1 MEKDKDSIIGDEMS
15 KFKSECPKSILYQY
29 RNVRQIKNQP
39 IYDLFNIEKHQ
50 LHFGLSQKMND
61 PYDSKLCLSTNSLL
75 KEVINKKINQSKPE
89 MMPIV
94 SLLYPENNE
103 LIMSIISL
111 SEKVIQNKKIDY
123 FLFSS
128 FEEQIKT
135 SPFLFNEAKQKLLLF
150 LETIIENKC
159 QIEELENV
167 KEIFIQYNKTMED
180 SLKNL
185 ESVEPFLDKLSNQF
199 YISCFSNSG
208 WNNKLMWAHYAN
220 SFAELC
226 IGYDFSTVPP
236 NVLFKK
242 VDYVNKRR
250 ILSLEDFGFRIKE
263 GKIEV
268 FKESVDFKTFLPLFY
283 TKSSDWEYEKE
294 WRLIYIKDKS
304 APFYLLPAPRI
315 DSITIGPRLSF
326 NLKRF
331 ISDVS
336 TAMGIRC
343 FELTLRDDDYLLRR
357 KITNYYSQNDNEYK
371 EFLKS
376 IISEKPKSN
385 DNEYNEYLE
394 INKKYAIHFLKF
406 L

>member
-1 MEKDKDSIIGDEMS
+1 MDSIISDGEK
-15 KFKSECPKSILYQY
+15 KFKSECPKGILYQY
-29 RNVRQIKNQP
+29 RNVNTIENHP
-39 IYDLFNIEKHQ
+39 IYDLLNLEKKQ
-50 LHFGLSQKMND
+50 LYFGLSQEMND
-61 PYDSKLCLSTNSLL
+61 PYDSKLSLSSDYLL
-75 KEVINKKINQSKPE
+75 KEMINKLINDTEPN
-89 MMPIV
+89 MTPIV
-94 SLLYPENNE
+94 SLLYPENIG
-103 LIMSIISL
+103 LVDSILSFSDSLNNNNPINSCLLNAFEDQIKNHSSL
-111 SEKVIQNKKIDY
+111 SDSAKSGLRV
-123 FLFSS
+123 FLKF
-128 FEEQIKT
+128 IK
-135 SPFLFNEAKQKLLLF
+135 
-150 LETIIENKC
+150 ENKW
-159 QIEELENV
+159 QTEEYRKT
-167 KEIFIQYNKTMED
+167 KESFSQC
-180 SLKNL
+180 KNL
-185 ESVEPFLDKLSNQF
+185 FDKAQEAIESTKPSLDKLSNQF

-208 WNNKLMWAHYAN
+208 WNNKLMWAHYAD
-220 SFAELC
+220 SFAGLC
-226 IGYDFSTVPP
+226 IGYDFRKVSS

-242 VDYVNKRR
+242 VDYVIKRR
-250 ILSLEDFGFRIKE
+250 VLTLEDFGYRINQ
-263 GKIEV
+263 GKLES
-268 FKESVDFKTFLPLFY
+268 FKEPIDFKTFLPLFY

-294 WRLIYIKDKS
+294 WRLIYIKDKL

-336 TAMGIRC
+336 TAMGIKC
-343 FELTLRDDDYLLRR
+343 FELTLNDEDYYLKR